1 MTRPRLPWTEQ
12 AQGRAGPIRVDL
24 DQAGHTAPL
33 ACALNSIRYD
43 SDTQSGYEPTIP
55 NNGARFTRNETL
67 VSPNQTTLYARVSA
81 AILEAAAAV
90 LAERGEQAS
99 MADVAGAAGMARAT
113 VYRYFPN
120 REALLEA
127 LGRLAIE
134 NAGEGLQAGRLQEV
148 AVSEAFERAV
158 RALVGVGD
166 SFVVVSRENGRPDA
180 AEFERQVAAPLRAL
194 VERGQSLGEIRDDL
208 PASWLM
214 ESLIGIVVS
223 GLQTRPSL
231 GVEDTVAGI
240 TSLFLD
246 GARMKQTGPETSG

>member
-1 MTRPRLPWTEQ
+1 MSR
-12 AQGRAGPIRVDL
+12 
-24 DQAGHTAPL
+24 
-33 ACALNSIRYD
+33 S
-43 SDTQSGYEPTIP
+43 
-55 NNGARFTRNETL
+55 
-67 VSPNQTTLYARVSA
+67 QTTLYARVSA

-99 MADVAGAAGMARAT
+99 MADVAAAAGMARAT

-134 NAGEGLQAGRLQEV
+134 AAGERLQAGRLQEV
-148 AVSEAFERAV
+148 AVPEAFERAV

-166 SFVVVSRENGRPDA
+166 SFLVVSRENGRPDA

-194 VERGQSLGEIRDDL
+194 VERGQSLGEIRNDL

-214 ESLIGIVVS
+214 ESLIGIVVC
-223 GLQTRPSL
+223 GLQMRPLL
-231 GVEDTVAGI
+231 GAEDTVAGI

-246 GARMKQTGPETSG
+246 GARLQADARPGPVAG

>member
-1 MTRPRLPWTEQ
+1 MSRR
-12 AQGRAGPIRVDL
+12 
-24 DQAGHTAPL
+24 
-33 ACALNSIRYD
+33 
-43 SDTQSGYEPTIP
+43 
-55 NNGARFTRNETL
+55 
-67 VSPNQTTLYARVSA
+67 QTTLHARVSA

-99 MADVAGAAGMARAT
+99 MADVAAAAGMARAT

-120 REALLEA
+120 REALFEA
-127 LGRLAIE
+127 LGRLAVE
-134 NAGEGLQAGRLQEV
+134 EAGERLEAGRLQDV
-148 AVSEAFERAV
+148 PVPEAFERAV
-158 RALVGVGD
+158 RALVAVGD
-166 SFVVVSRENGRPDA
+166 YLVVVARENARADP
-180 AEFERQVAAPLRAL
+180 AEFEQRVASPLRAL
-194 VERGQSLGEIRDDL
+194 IERAQSLGEVRDDL

-246 GARMKQTGPETSG
+246 GARLQAR